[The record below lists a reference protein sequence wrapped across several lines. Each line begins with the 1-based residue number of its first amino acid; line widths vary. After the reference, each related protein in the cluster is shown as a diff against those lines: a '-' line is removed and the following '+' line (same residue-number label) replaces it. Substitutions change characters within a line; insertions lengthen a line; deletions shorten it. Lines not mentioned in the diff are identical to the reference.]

1 LFYLAVSAFWR
12 GMAGMIMIND
22 NETDPIIT
30 KAVAADIETVH
41 KILNFF
47 AEKGLL
53 LPRSLSEL
61 YEHLRQYFVLKT
73 GPEGPVQGVCG
84 LGICW
89 KDLAEIQ
96 SLAILEAHQG
106 RGFGRKLVAACLKE
120 ARLLELNKVFTLTYV
135 PDFFMKLGFKEIDKS
150 HLPHKIWADCLKC
163 PKFPD
168 CDETAL
174 MLDLNESAT

>member
-1 LFYLAVSAFWR
+1 
-12 GMAGMIMIND
+12 MND
-22 NETDPIIT
+22 NDPVIT
-30 KAVAADIETVH
+30 KAVAADIESVH

-47 AEKGLL
+47 AQKGLL

-61 YEHLRQYFVLKT
+61 YERLRQYFVLKS
-73 GPEGPVQGVCG
+73 GPDGPVQGVCG

-96 SLAILEAHQG
+96 SLAIMEPLQG
-106 RGFGRKLVAACLKE
+106 KGLGRQLVMACLDE
-120 ARLLELNKVFTLTYV
+120 ARRLELNRVFTLTYV
-135 PDFFMKLGFKEIDKS
+135 PDFFMRMGFKEIDKS
-150 HLPHKIWADCLKC
+150 LLPHKIWADCLKC

-174 MLDLNESAT
+174 MIDLNEPAT

>member
-1 LFYLAVSAFWR
+1 
-12 GMAGMIMIND
+12 M
-22 NETDPIIT
+22 IT

-41 KILNFF
+41 KILNLF

-61 YEHLRQYFVLKT
+61 YERLRQYFVLRT
-73 GPEGPVQGVCG
+73 HPGGRVCGVCG

-96 SLAILEAHQG
+96 SLAILETHQG
-106 RGFGRKLVAACLKE
+106 RGFGRKLVEACLDE
-120 ARLLELNKVFTLTYV
+120 ARFLELNRVFTLTYL
-135 PDFFMKLGFKEIDKS
+135 PEFFEQMGFKIIDKS
-150 HLPHKIWADCLKC
+150 QLPHKIWADCLKC
-163 PKFPD
+163 PKFPN

-174 MLDLNESAT
+174 MLELNRSSA

>member
-1 LFYLAVSAFWR
+1 
-12 GMAGMIMIND
+12 MID
-22 NETDPIIT
+22 ETEPYPLIR

-61 YEHLRQYFVLKT
+61 YEHLRQYFVLKMDP
-73 GPEGPVQGVCG
+73 GGIVQGVCG

-89 KDLAEIQ
+89 KDLAEIE
-96 SLAILEAHQG
+96 SLAIAEAHQG
-106 RGFGRKLVAACLKE
+106 KGFGRQLVEACLKE
-120 ARLLELNKVFTLTYV
+120 ARLLELNRVFTLTYV
-135 PDFFMKLGFKEIDKS
+135 PAFFTKFGFKEIEKS
-150 HLPHKIWADCLKC
+150 CLPQKIWADCLKC

-174 MLDLNESAT
+174 MLDLKESAI

>member
-1 LFYLAVSAFWR
+1 
-12 GMAGMIMIND
+12 MIEEMS
-22 NETDPIIT
+22 TDLIIIK
-30 KAVAADIETVH
+30 KAVAADIEPVH

-47 AEKGLL
+47 AERGIL

-73 GPEGPVQGVCG
+73 EPVGIVQGVCG

-96 SLAILEAHQG
+96 SLAILEDHQG
-106 RGFGRKLVAACLKE
+106 EGFGRKLVEACLEE
-120 ARLLELNKVFTLTYV
+120 ARLLELNRVFTLTYV
-135 PDFFMKLGFKEIDKS
+135 PDFFRKLGFKEIDKS
-150 HLPHKIWADCLKC
+150 RLPHKIWADCLKC

-174 MLDLNESAT
+174 MLDLNDPAM

>member
-1 LFYLAVSAFWR
+1 
-12 GMAGMIMIND
+12 MND
-22 NETDPIIT
+22 NTSYPLIT
-30 KAVAADIETVH
+30 KAVAADIESVH

-47 AEKGLL
+47 AQRGLL

-61 YEHLRQYFVLKT
+61 YERLRQYFVLKE
-73 GPEGPVQGVCG
+73 GPNGPVQGVCG

-96 SLAILEAHQG
+96 SLAIMEPVQG
-106 RGFGRKLVAACLKE
+106 KGWGRKLVMACLEE
-120 ARLLELNKVFTLTYV
+120 ASLLELNRVFTLTYV
-135 PDFFMKLGFKEIDKS
+135 PHFFVRMGFKEIDKS
-150 HLPHKIWADCLKC
+150 ELPHKIWADCLKC

-174 MLDLNESAT
+174 MIDLNELRD